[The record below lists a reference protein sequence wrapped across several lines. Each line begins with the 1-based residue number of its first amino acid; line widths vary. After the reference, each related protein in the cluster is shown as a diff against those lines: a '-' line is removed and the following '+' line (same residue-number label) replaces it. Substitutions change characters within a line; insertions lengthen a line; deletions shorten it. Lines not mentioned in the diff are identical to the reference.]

1 MLNSLVEILR
11 NVTRHKLRSFLTISG
26 IVIGVLALTTM
37 GALAENFNALIDG
50 GVKYF
55 GGSIQVRPPAC
66 AAANSPPTSKADESK
81 KDDGVAV
88 AFTGYQSSPNTAGH
102 LQHSL

>member
-11 NVTRHKLRSFLTISG
+11 NVTRHKLRSFLTIFG

-37 GALAENFNALIDG
+37 GAFAENFNALIDG

-55 GGSIQVRPPAC
+55 GGSIQVGPPDGQ
-66 AAANSPPTSKADESK
+66 AANLIPMSKVGEIK
-81 KDDGVAV
+81 KVDGVQA
-88 AFTGYQSSPNTAGH
+88 AFPGYQFAARPG
-102 LQHSL
+102 